1 MKPEE
6 KEIWAHMPEWTR
18 MLNELLKT
26 DK

>member
-6 KEIWAHMPEWTR
+6 KEIWAHMPEWAK
-18 MLNELLKT
+18 MLNELPKT